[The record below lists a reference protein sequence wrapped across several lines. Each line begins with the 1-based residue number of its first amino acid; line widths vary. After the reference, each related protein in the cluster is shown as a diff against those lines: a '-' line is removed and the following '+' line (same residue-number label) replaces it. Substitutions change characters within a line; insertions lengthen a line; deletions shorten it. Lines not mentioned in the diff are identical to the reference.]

1 MQSHFQSSRTRQP
14 GFTLVELLVVIAIVA
29 VLATIGMVGAPKYLE
44 KARRV
49 TALAQI
55 KDVSV
60 GFAAYEAENNRPLLP
75 PQLRQAGQDTVYG
88 DAGGELSNI
97 VVVAVLG
104 GSGENL
110 HYSIA
115 SLEDCAGGLKVNDIS
130 RSGEAYMV
138 FKTADKKKN
147 GVGPDGLLYDPWG
160 RQWMFAINAFNA
172 PDTELVAENP
182 TTPGKNDS
190 MLFTKGLATYSD
202 TKPREE
208 SWVMWTYGK
217 DGKKGGEATRAKKV
231 PPYNGADDVAS
242 WK

>member
-1 MQSHFQSSRTRQP
+1 MQSHFQSSRSRQT

-55 KDVSV
+55 KELSV
-60 GFAAYEAENNRPLLP
+60 GFAAYEGENNRPLLP
-75 PQLRQAGQDTVYG
+75 PQQRQAGMDTVYG
-88 DAGGELSNI
+88 DVGGEFPNI

-104 GSGENL
+104 GTSENL
-110 HYSIA
+110 LYKTD
-115 SLEDCAGGLKVNDIS
+115 SLQDCAGGLKVTDIS
-130 RSGEAYMV
+130 RNGEAYMV
-138 FKTADKKKN
+138 FKVADKKKN

-160 RQWMFAINAFNA
+160 RQWMFAVNGMNA
-172 PDTELVAENP
+172 PDTELVPENP

-217 DGKKGGEATRAKKV
+217 DGKKGGEEARAKKI
-231 PPYNGADDVAS
+231 PPYNGSDDVTS